1 MKTKIYN
8 LIILDASG
16 SMSAIE
22 RQAVDGVNE
31 TVQTIREAQRVHKD
45 QEHFVTLVSFNSI
58 ETRKTFDCM
67 LAAEVKELSP
77 KEYSPNGC
85 TPLYDAMGFSI
96 IGLQEK
102 IEKDAKVLVTVIT
115 DGYENSSVE
124 YDSRAIA
131 GLVGKLKSEG
141 WVFTYMGANQDAAR
155 AAIEMGI
162 QNSFKFEASHAGMEH
177 MFSKD
182 RCCRLRLYNRLSKL
196 SNQVSDRMS
205 KDYFDE

>member
-22 RQAVDGVNE
+22 KQAVDGVNE
-31 TVQTIREAQRVHKD
+31 TVHTIQEAQRVHND

-58 ETRKTFDCM
+58 ETKKLFDC
-67 LAAEVKELSP
+67 LPGDEVKELSARD
-77 KEYSPNGC
+77 YRPNGC
-85 TPLYDAMGFSI
+85 TPLYDAMVFSI

-102 IEKDAKVLVTVIT
+102 MSKDAKVLVTIIT

-124 YDSRAIA
+124 HDSRSIA
-131 GLVGKLKSEG
+131 GLVSRLKREG
-141 WVFTYMGANQDAAR
+141 WVFTYMGANHDATR
-155 AAIEMGI
+155 AAIELGI
-162 QNSFKFEASHAGMEH
+162 NNSLEFEATHAGTSQ
-177 MFSKD
+177 MFSRD
-182 RCCRLRLYNRLSKL
+182 RCCRLRLYSRISML
-196 SNQVSDRMS
+196 SNQVNEQMS